1 MLNNSGFLPI
11 MVQPQARH
19 ILYNSDHING
29 LQFTFA
35 ISMTSSLGPCQIWI
49 FSFDAWKRVTQKS
62 SPKWWWK
69 NGDLPWYH
77 PFLKSP
83 NKTNPSFRTK
93 FLRIQGEFTIPNTP
107 SKSCIYQSMN
117 GWFFEV
123 YAGKYT
129 MDAKFGGFTIYPPGF
144 QHIHG
149 YKENHGPKSAGW

>member
-1 MLNNSGFLPI
+1 METNGFIKPLIGLISVGGGTLKSRWTCHDTGIRLNCCG
-11 MVQPQARH
+11 
-19 ILYNSDHING
+19 
-29 LQFTFA
+29 
-35 ISMTSSLGPCQIWI
+35 SMRME
-49 FSFDAWKRVTQKS
+49 KVTQKS

-117 GWFFEV
+117 G
-123 YAGKYT
+123 
-129 MDAKFGGFTIYPPGF
+129 
-144 QHIHG
+144 
-149 YKENHGPKSAGW
+149 